1 MSSAYLRLLIFLPT
15 ILIPACASSSP
26 AFLMMYSAYKLNK
39 QGDNIQLWHI
49 LFPIWNLGVHWK
61 DWCWSWN
68 SNTYG
73 HLMQRADSFEKTL
86 MLEKIEGRR
95 RRGWQRMRLLD
106 GITNSM
112 DMSLGKLWEL
122 VMDRNAWN
130 GVVHGVAKSRIRLS
144 DWNELNW
151 TDDYMQCILIL
162 NALTYFWG
170 EAKGIFINIR
180 NKVRC
185 LLSPVLFS

>member
-1 MSSAYLRLLIFLPT
+1 MLKLKLQYLWPPDAKSWLI
-15 ILIPACASSSP
+15 
-26 AFLMMYSAYKLNK
+26 
-39 QGDNIQLWHI
+39 
-49 LFPIWNLGVHWK
+49 WK
-61 DWCWSWN
+61 DPDAGKDW
-68 SNTYG
+68 G
-73 HLMQRADSFEKTL
+73 QEEKGMT
-86 MLEKIEGRR
+86 EDEIVGC
-95 RRGWQRMRLLD
+95 
-106 GITNSM
+106 ITNSM